1 MLEILVVKTVFST
14 TFKVLFSVPKL
25 LTLGLMEFVNYLYC
39 TRIDPCTEIS
49 VQRAHVP
56 CCVIFTFT

>member
-25 LTLGLMEFVNYLYC
+25 LTLGLMEFVNYNLEYVF
-39 TRIDPCTEIS
+39 IVNSKFEIL
-49 VQRAHVP
+49 
-56 CCVIFTFT
+56 